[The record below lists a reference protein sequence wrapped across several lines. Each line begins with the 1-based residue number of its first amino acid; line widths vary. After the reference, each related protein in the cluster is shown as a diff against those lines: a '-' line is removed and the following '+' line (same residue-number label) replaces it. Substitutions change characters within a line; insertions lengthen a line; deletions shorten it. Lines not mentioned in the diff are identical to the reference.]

1 MLHRLDYSILVTRCT
16 HTISPEY
23 SLTFLKEGVFLPDLW
38 LNLPLRKDLLIM
50 YMAEDTVAYHD
61 MNDDMKISKQEMSE
75 MLPD

>member
-1 MLHRLDYSILVTRCT
+1 MY
-16 HTISPEY
+16 PY
-23 SLTFLKEGVFLPDLW
+23 NLTSLKEGVFLPDLW

-61 MNDDMKISKQEMSE
+61 MNDDMKISKQETWE